1 MTEADCGND
10 ASGVGDSL
18 VVVAA
23 IGEDISHEGIK
34 CAGSAEE
41 GDETVAAL
49 NARGMQLVRVRAAR
63 DRASRLGQGACGHF
77 SAASYRAD
85 RGLDAGKSN
94 HRGRHV
100 VSHPALFEK
109 PYK

>member
-1 MTEADCGND
+1 MAFDATRRKVATELAVCLGVGFEIHACRVMRRTRGTTEADCGND

-34 CAGSAEE
+34 CEGSAEE

-49 NARGMQLVRVRAAR
+49 NARGMQLVRVRAR
-63 DRASRLGQGACGHF
+63 DRATA
-77 SAASYRAD
+77 
-85 RGLDAGKSN
+85 
-94 HRGRHV
+94 RHD
-100 VSHPALFEK
+100 
-109 PYK
+109 

>member
-1 MTEADCGND
+1 MSWSRISKFMPAGLCGEREGMTEADCGND

-49 NARGMQLVRVRAAR
+49 NARGMQLGCERTRTAR
-63 DRASRLGQGACGHF
+63 HD
-77 SAASYRAD
+77 
-85 RGLDAGKSN
+85 
-94 HRGRHV
+94 
-100 VSHPALFEK
+100 
-109 PYK
+109 

>member
-1 MTEADCGND
+1 MRRTKGMTEADCGND

-23 IGEDISHEGIK
+23 IGEDVSHEEIK

-49 NARGMQLVRVRAAR
+49 NARGMQLGCERATAR
-63 DRASRLGQGACGHF
+63 HD
-77 SAASYRAD
+77 
-85 RGLDAGKSN
+85 
-94 HRGRHV
+94 
-100 VSHPALFEK
+100 
-109 PYK
+109 

>member
-1 MTEADCGND
+1 MAFDATPRKVATELAVCLGVGFEIHACRVMRRTRGMTEADCGND

-18 VVVAA
+18 VFVAA

-49 NARGMQLVRVRAAR
+49 NARGMQLGCERATAR
-63 DRASRLGQGACGHF
+63 HD
-77 SAASYRAD
+77 
-85 RGLDAGKSN
+85 
-94 HRGRHV
+94 
-100 VSHPALFEK
+100 
-109 PYK
+109 